1 MFNYWSS
8 LWYAMAQQPLP
19 SLRGVAVQPPDSAP
33 ATHDS
38 QPAPAPAS
46 APASAA
52 PEAK

>member
-8 LWYAMAQQPLP
+8 LWYAMAQQPP
-19 SLRGVAVQPPDSAP
+19 APVRGVTCQPLDRAA